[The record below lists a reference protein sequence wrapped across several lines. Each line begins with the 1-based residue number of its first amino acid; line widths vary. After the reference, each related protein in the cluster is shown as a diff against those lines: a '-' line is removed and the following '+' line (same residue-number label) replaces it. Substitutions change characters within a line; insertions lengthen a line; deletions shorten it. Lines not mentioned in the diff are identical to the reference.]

1 MKRQLL
7 WGCSLLVALVSF
19 SSANM
24 FGQFADRAV
33 ITGVVTDAS
42 GAAVP
47 DAKVT
52 ITDQST
58 GVQTVVGTNSAGNY
72 STPPLILGTY
82 KVTIEKT
89 GFKTFARDGIV
100 LNGGA
105 TSRQDASLQ
114 LGAVSETVQV
124 TEAVEQINTENPT
137 VSHTLDESYY
147 KELPAVMGAD
157 IRLAESLLQLQP
169 GYVPMQPNGDAI
181 FRGSQFTSRING
193 GQTLAT
199 ENWFD
204 GAAFGYAE
212 GHQQTQ
218 ESSLPYPSVR
228 EMTVVENTFSAQY
241 GHTSGGFITYAT
253 KSGTSKFH
261 GNIYDFYT
269 NNHVDASN
277 YFVGPQLKAQGL
289 GTTLPLGQNNWGF
302 AVGGPVP
309 KLKKTFW
316 FFNLDGLD
324 YHSTVNTGY
333 VNTLPTQAET
343 SGDFSKI
350 LGSALTVTCPAGSL
364 HTGTFPVTDAL
375 GTPLF
380 QGEIFDPASTKTVTP
395 TVADPCTG
403 KTAPSA
409 LIRQPFSGNVLGT
422 GPSGVNLLSPTAQ
435 AIVPNIPQPNRDTL
449 RQNGFGGNSD
459 DNNKINVRTWL
470 FRFDHTFNDK
480 FSIANTY
487 YENIRPRIAHCGGP
501 QGCNTVNNGETA
513 SAKNDTYIG
522 QGFYQRI
529 TNHFDH
535 VQMNWIIKPNLFNHT
550 TLAYDRWQM
559 LGHQLSGG
567 VGWNQKLGLGLPDQ
581 PIFNNAGFP
590 QLNFN
595 GAYGYTH
602 YGTPWAS
609 GGADINNRYQFLDDV
624 SWTTGK
630 HTIKGGME
638 FRYMTFPQTGW
649 AVNTGGN
656 FNFNDTSTAGY
667 DYNGTALNNGPTG
680 NEFASFLLGQVDSA
694 NFTYPIKYMPKMKYG
709 SFWGND
715 DIKLMKNL
723 NITVGL
729 RVDIQGGLTEEFG
742 RFSTFDPSVPNPNPN
757 VGIAGAT
764 IFHSSKANGKTE
776 WNVGPRFGFAYSLNP
791 KTVIR
796 GGYGMYYAGVQADS
810 WDPYPVDGYQTNPV
824 VSNTTNDQAPTFYF
838 GGGTTSPGCAYYT
851 SQGISCQF
859 PSAALAAQSPPQ
871 LRGDV
876 AIGGNP
882 VGVDPRTYTMPRYQ
896 NWSVSFQRQLGQ
908 NMAID
913 LAYVGN
919 HGTRL
924 VDGRSSAGVYD
935 NMNPASVLGLVPAI
949 ADLTKGGFVCPN
961 NPNASLSIPCTV
973 PTQPN
978 STALADGFTTP
989 PYPGFVGTIAQSLR
1003 TWPQYQQINWRF
1015 FPFGHSRYDA
1025 LQASFERRMSAGF
1038 QLKVAYTYS
1047 QLKNNGSESGLGSG
1061 GPPVQ
1066 NPSDMRDLYA
1076 VSGDDVPH
1084 IFSVGYVY
1092 KLPFGKGRPLLGNS
1106 SGITSKIVGDWQIS
1120 GIHSYSAGRPLH
1132 ITMPNSLGQYLFNFD
1147 GNGNDGRYPNK
1158 GSGGRASGNG
1168 VTAPYLSQSGWSDPG
1183 LTSNGAP
1190 AFGNAPRNDSSVRG
1204 YPYYNEDFS
1213 IQKDTFFG
1221 EGKYVRFE
1229 ADAGNV
1235 FNRVY
1240 FCPVDQFWQP
1250 NNGNADFGHTGS
1262 QCNIPRRI
1270 QFGLQ
1275 LFF

>member
-1 MKRQLL
+1 MQRRFVVTLFLL
-7 WGCSLLVALVSF
+7 ATGLWFNQDKSF
-19 SSANM
+19 A
-24 FGQFADRAV
+24 QFADRAI
-33 ITGVVTDAS
+33 ITGVVSDAS

-52 ITDQST
+52 ITDQGT

-89 GFKTFARDGIV
+89 GFKTYSRDGIV
-100 LNGGA
+100 LTGGV
-105 TSRQDASLQ
+105 TFRQDASLQ

-124 TEAVEQINTENPT
+124 TGEIQQINTENPT
-137 VSHTLDESYY
+137 VSHTLDNSYY

-181 FRGSQFTSRING
+181 FRGSQFTSRMNG
-193 GQTLAT
+193 GQTMAT

-218 ESSLPYPSVR
+218 ESSLPYPSVQ
-228 EMTVVENTFSAQY
+228 EMTVVQNTFSAQY

-253 KSGTSKFH
+253 KSGTSKYH
-261 GNIYDFYT
+261 GNVYDFYT
-269 NNHVDASN
+269 NNHFDAAN
-277 YFVGPQLKAQGL
+277 YFVGPQLAAQGL
-289 GTTLPLGQNNWGF
+289 NSTLPLGQNNWGF
-302 AVGGPVP
+302 AVGGPIP

-324 YHSTVNTGY
+324 YHSTVNTGF
-333 VNTLPTQAET
+333 VNVMASPAQRT
-343 SGDFSKI
+343 GDFSELLNTKI
-350 LGSALTVTCPAGSL
+350 VVD
-364 HTGTFPVTDAL
+364 HDAL
-375 GTPLF
+375 GRPMYS
-380 QGEIFDPASTKTVTP
+380 GEIYDPASTQFGPGNVPVRNGYGFDTVSG
-395 TVADPCTG
+395 APCT
-403 KTAPSA
+403 ALSA
-409 LIRQPFSGNVLGT
+409 TCNSLPNVI
-422 GPSGVNLLSPTAQ
+422 PSGDLLRSAV
-435 AIVPNIPQPNRDTL
+435 AGAVIPNIPTL
-449 RQNGFGGNSD
+449 DRTTPFVTDPKTGQITMLQNGFGGNSD

-480 FSIANTY
+480 FSISNTY

-501 QGCNTVNNGETA
+501 GGCSTVNDGETA

-535 VQMNWIIKPNLFNHT
+535 VQMNWIIRPNLFNHT
-550 TLAYDRWQM
+550 TLAYDRWMM

-567 VGWNQKLGLGLPDQ
+567 VGWNQKLGLGLPDE
-581 PIFNNAGFP
+581 PIFDNAGFP

-595 GAYGYTH
+595 GRYGYTH
-602 YGTPWAS
+602 FGTPWAS
-609 GGADINNRYQFLDDV
+609 QGADINNRYQFLDDV

-630 HTIKGGME
+630 HTIKAGGE

-656 FNFNDTSTAGY
+656 FNFNDNETAGF
-667 DYNGTALNNGPTG
+667 NAAGTLLNATGGTG

-694 NFTYPIKYMPKMKYG
+694 NFSAPFKYMPRMKYG
-709 SFWGND
+709 AFWGND
-715 DIKLMKNL
+715 DIKVTHNL
-723 NITVGL
+723 NITLGL
-729 RVDIQGGLTEEFG
+729 RVDIQGGLTEQYG
-742 RFSTFDPSVPNPNPN
+742 RFSTFDPAAANP
-757 VGIAGAT
+757 VGVSGAT

-776 WNVGPRFGFAYSLNP
+776 WNVGPRVGFAYSLNP
-791 KTVIR
+791 RTVIR

-824 VSNTTNDQAPTFYF
+824 APNLTNGERPAFYLQGTGSCPPTLTHLPNTNIPCTWPS
-838 GGGTTSPGCAYYT
+838 GT
-851 SQGISCQF
+851 IV
-859 PSAALAAQSPPQ
+859 LPPQ
-871 LRGDV
+871 LNPDV
-876 AIGGNP
+876 ANGGNP

-935 NMNPASVLGLVPAI
+935 NMNPASVLGLVANP
-949 ADLTKGGFVCPN
+949 ADLTTGQFVCVAAPCSASN
-961 NPNASLSIPCTV
+961 PTTPNAV
-973 PTQPN
+973 
-978 STALADGFTTP
+978 ALADGFTAP
-989 PYPGFVGTIAQSLR
+989 PYPTFVGSIAQSLR
-1003 TWPQYQQINWRF
+1003 PWPQYQIINWRF
-1015 FPFGHSRYDA
+1015 FPFGNSHYNA
-1025 LQASFERRMSAGF
+1025 LQASFERRMSAGL

-1047 QLKNNGSESGLGSG
+1047 RLMNNGAETGLGSG

-1066 NPSDMRDLYA
+1066 NPSDMHNLYT
-1076 VSGDDVPH
+1076 VSSDDVPH
-1084 IFSVGYVY
+1084 IFSFGWIY
-1092 KLPFGKGRPLLGNS
+1092 KLPFGKGKPLLSNA
-1106 SGITSKIVGDWQIS
+1106 SGFINKIVGDWQLS
-1120 GIHSYSAGRPLH
+1120 GIHSYSSGRPLS
-1132 ITMPNSLGQYLFNFD
+1132 ITMGNNLGGILFNNAKFPD
-1147 GNGNDGRYPNK
+1147 K
-1158 GSGGRASGNG
+1158 ASGGRGSGNG
-1168 VTAPYLSQSGWSDPG
+1168 VNNNAPYLNSSGWTDPG
-1183 LTSNGAP
+1183 AYS
-1190 AFGNAPRNDSSVRG
+1190 FGNAPRNDENVRG
-1204 YPYYNEDFS
+1204 FPYYNEDIS

-1235 FNRVY
+1235 FNRVF
-1240 FCPVDQFWQP
+1240 FCPVGQTW
-1250 NNGNADFGHTGS
+1250 GAGGFGTTSS